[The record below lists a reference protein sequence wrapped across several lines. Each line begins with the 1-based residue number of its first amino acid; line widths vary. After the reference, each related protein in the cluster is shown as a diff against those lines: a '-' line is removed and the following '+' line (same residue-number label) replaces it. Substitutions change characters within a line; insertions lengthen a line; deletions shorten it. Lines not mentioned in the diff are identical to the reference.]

1 MPVTFSGGVWP
12 GAQVDGTVEEP
23 FLFAIECLTCQRRL
37 VVRSEAAIGAILTC
51 PKCGSMVHVEPPEGW
66 VPPAKTTVPE
76 GISVTPAV
84 PRTVSSPP
92 TPVAPGRPVRVLK
105 ATPLP
110 ASLNTA
116 GTETRLHQPPP
127 LPPQGVAT
135 QGPTGVATTPGHVVP
150 PSAWPGALTWKWVL
164 WAALPVAILGLAAG
178 TWAILGPSSGSEDA
192 EADPEAAPTVAP
204 GDDLASP
211 PPRETPRPRLDRRF
225 LPARTRLVFSLRT
238 SAMAGA
244 PTAEKIISRAGPVWE
259 SSVGRVLKGFKLGLR
274 NIRRLT
280 WAATDLTAWPEQSLV
295 LIELEQ
301 DQDAGI
307 LRGLGEPVAGLQVAG
322 VPCRRL
328 SNSGW
333 TAPLAVLD
341 SKTILT
347 GRRELLEEL
356 AAGTQPSL
364 ESPAVDRLLKEGPP
378 DAEFS
383 LVLDLAAARRAG
395 LQLPGAWL
403 DGWPAGKD
411 SWHAMWETPQAM
423 GLWLRRADGFQTDLA
438 LRCAGESDSERVR
451 AAFDRFVPAARAALD
466 SAARTLTARARP
478 GQGSSEDADPLGAL
492 LSQSRDAL
500 AAARWEATA
509 GTVWFRVR
517 LGQTV
522 PPLAATALDGRWT
535 ADRNWL
541 DALLKP
547 DETKA
552 PAPADQTAKAAA
564 TPSPKVTRPAPE
576 DEPPEDDD
584 PEESVAA
591 SPGPDASVPVKVDV
605 RARLADRW
613 PEVSFPALPLIDAV
627 RLIGRMSTLRIALD
641 LDALD
646 EVGVGPRDQITVRF
660 KDASTGEILSAI
672 ASAVS
677 APRGLEPAVVDDRV
691 VLTLPQ
697 EERSRLRAVKYDV
710 SDLLRGQASAGT
722 DLAATIR
729 TLVAPAG
736 WQQAGGQGT
745 VEVAGGSLVV
755 QQTGPVHR
763 QVQSFCQKLRLA
775 RGLPARDSD
784 PGATGLQTRLDRA
797 WTKLREPV
805 TVNFSAPTPIEELLA
820 ELEGATG
827 TTILVDW
834 AAPAALRRVADPRGV
849 LQVHERPLCEALV
862 EVLQP
867 LDLGYRIVGPD
878 LFEVT
883 TRKAVADRLEL
894 EFYTVKDL
902 LAAGQSG
909 EVLAGRVK
917 GQVAPA
923 TWTGA
928 AGKGV
933 VLFDQP
939 SKCLIVLQSQ
949 PVQAAVQIELR
960 KMAGEK
966 AAPAKPASPTATPS
980 GG

>member
-1 MPVTFSGGVWP
+1 MAT
-12 GAQVDGTVEEP
+12 
-23 FLFAIECLTCQRRL
+23 
-37 VVRSEAAIGAILTC
+37 
-51 PKCGSMVHVEPPEGW
+51 
-66 VPPAKTTVPE
+66 
-76 GISVTPAV
+76 
-84 PRTVSSPP
+84 
-92 TPVAPGRPVRVLK
+92 APGR
-105 ATPLP
+105 
-110 ASLNTA
+110 
-116 GTETRLHQPPP
+116 
-127 LPPQGVAT
+127 
-135 QGPTGVATTPGHVVP
+135 VVP
-150 PSAWPGALTWKWVL
+150 PPAWLGALMWKWVL
-164 WAALPVAILGLAAG
+164 WAALPVAILGLAVG
-178 TWAILGPSSGSEDA
+178 TWAILGPSSGSDDA
-192 EADPEAAPTVAP
+192 ETDPEAVATFAP
-204 GDDLASP
+204 GDDLPNP
-211 PPRETPRPRLDRRF
+211 PPIERPHPRLDRRF
-225 LPARTRLVFSLRT
+225 LPARTCLVFSLRT
-238 SAMAGA
+238 SAMAGD
-244 PTAEKIISRAGPVWE
+244 PTAEKIASRAGLAWE

-322 VPCRRL
+322 VACRRL

-356 AAGTQPSL
+356 AAGTQPNL
-364 ESPAVDRLLKEGPP
+364 ESLAVDRLLKEGPP

-395 LQLPGAWL
+395 WQLPGAWL

-466 SAARTLTARARP
+466 SAARTLTTKVSGGR
-478 GQGSSEDADPLGAL
+478 GSAEDADPLGAL

-500 AAARWEATA
+500 ASARWEATA

-517 LGQTV
+517 LGQTI
-522 PPLAATALDGRWT
+522 PSLAATALDGGWT
-535 ADRNWL
+535 ADRDWL
-541 DALLKP
+541 DALLKA

-552 PAPADQTAKAAA
+552 PAPAGQTAKAAA

-576 DEPPEDDD
+576 DEPQEDDE

-591 SPGPDASVPVKVDV
+591 SPSPEASVPVKVDV

-613 PEVSFPALPLIDAV
+613 PEVSLPAVPLIDAV

-646 EVGVGPRDQITVRF
+646 EVGAGPRGPVTMRLKNATTD
-660 KDASTGEILSAI
+660 EILAAI
-672 ASAVS
+672 ASQ
-677 APRGLEPAVVDDRV
+677 RGLEPVVVDDRV

-697 EERSRLRAVKYDV
+697 EERSRLRAAKYDV

-722 DLAATIR
+722 DLAVVVR
-729 TLVAPAG
+729 TLVAPAS

-763 QVQSFCQKLRLA
+763 QVQSFCRKLRLA
-775 RGLPARDSD
+775 RGLPTLDSD
-784 PGATGLQTRLDRA
+784 SGATGLQTRLDGA
-797 WTKLREPV
+797 WAKLREPV
-805 TVNFSAPTPIEELLA
+805 TVNFSAPTPIDELLA

-834 AAPAALRRVADPRGV
+834 AALGALRRVADPRGV
-849 LQVHERPLCEALV
+849 LQVHGRPLCEAMV

-867 LDLGYRIVGPD
+867 LDLGYRIVGPV

-894 EFYTVKDL
+894 EFHPVEDL

-909 EVLAGRVK
+909 EALAGRVK

-923 TWTGA
+923 TWTGNG
-928 AGKGV
+928 GKGG

-939 SKCLIVLQSQ
+939 SKHLIVLQSQ
-949 PVQAAVQIELR
+949 PVQAAVQIALR
-960 KMAGEK
+960 KMAAEK
-966 AAPAKPASPTATPS
+966 AAPAKPANSTAPPS